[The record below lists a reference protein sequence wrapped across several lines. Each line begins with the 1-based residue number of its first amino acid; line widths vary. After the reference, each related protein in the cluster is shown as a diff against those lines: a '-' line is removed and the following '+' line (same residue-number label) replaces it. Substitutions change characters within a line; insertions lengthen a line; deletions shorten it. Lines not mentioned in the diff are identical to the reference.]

1 MRMRRLNLNLNKTIN
16 GAYGRKGERKVRN
29 EDAFFPS
36 VRGREAKTCG
46 EGRHVCQSEKEN

>member
-1 MRMRRLNLNLNKTIN
+1 MRMMRLNLNLDKTIN